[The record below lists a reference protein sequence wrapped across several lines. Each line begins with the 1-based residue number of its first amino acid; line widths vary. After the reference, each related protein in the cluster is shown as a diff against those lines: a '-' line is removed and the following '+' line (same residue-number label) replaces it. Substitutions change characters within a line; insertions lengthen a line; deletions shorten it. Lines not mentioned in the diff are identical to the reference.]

1 MNSDYLTFSSKI
13 DVEIEELFFDLL
25 AQHLSDADYEEV
37 YVTNVMVAPAELL
50 FFAKIDGTESII
62 RIRL

>member
-25 AQHLSDADYEEV
+25 AEHLSDEDYEEV
-37 YVTNVMVAPAELL
+37 YVTNVMVAPAEIL

>member
-13 DVEIEELFFDLL
+13 DPDIEELFFDLL
-25 AQHLSDADYEEV
+25 AQHLQDADYEEV

>member
-13 DVEIEELFFDLL
+13 DTDIEELFFDLL
-25 AQHLSDADYEEV
+25 AQHLQDAEYEEV

>member
-1 MNSDYLTFSSKI
+1 MDSNNLIFSSKI
-13 DVEIEELFFDLL
+13 DEDVEELFFDLL
-25 AQHLSDADYEEV
+25 AEHLKDAEYGEV
-37 YVTNVMVAPAELL
+37 YVTNVMLAPAELL